1 MIMGV
6 LPGSMTFEAH
16 IENGTLK
23 HMVLMMIMFPE
34 NEVYTGFQFY
44 VDGDM
49 LQERGFF
56 IEVGALDG
64 ERSSNTIWLEHKK
77 HWTGLLIEMDP
88 YFYTMLKG
96 HTRNAWSINCCLS
109 PKNYTTMVRLYF
121 IVPSELVA
129 QWIPDL
135 LLHICVLS
143 IYAL

>member
-1 MIMGV
+1 
-6 LPGSMTFEAH
+6 
-16 IENGTLK
+16 
-23 HMVLMMIMFPE
+23 MIMFSE
-34 NEVYTGFQFY
+34 NDRSVPGIQVYF
-44 VDGDM
+44 DGDM

-109 PKNYTTMVRLYF
+109 PKNYTTVVRLYF
-121 IVPSELVA
+121 IVPSELDA
-129 QWIPDL
+129 QWIPDCCYISVCL
-135 LLHICVLS
+135 VYMPYDGLQLGDVFN
-143 IYAL
+143 

>member
-1 MIMGV
+1 
-6 LPGSMTFEAH
+6 
-16 IENGTLK
+16 
-23 HMVLMMIMFPE
+23 
-34 NEVYTGFQFY
+34 
-44 VDGDM
+44 M

-109 PKNYTTMVRLYF
+109 PKNHTTVVSRV
-121 IVPSELVA
+121 IIPSQLVA
-129 QWIPDL
+129 QWIPDCCCTYVCSVYMYCDSFQL
-135 LLHICVLS
+135 GVVCNECCERIIYKGQPASLHRNLI
-143 IYAL
+143 